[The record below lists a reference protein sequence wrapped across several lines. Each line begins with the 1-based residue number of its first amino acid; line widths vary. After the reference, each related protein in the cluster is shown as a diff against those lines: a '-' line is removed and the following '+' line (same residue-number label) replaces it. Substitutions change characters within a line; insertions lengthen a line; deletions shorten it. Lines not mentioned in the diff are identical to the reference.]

1 MSRYATTL
9 INFWHSIALFAALG
23 FFLGVALSFVR
34 PLEYSS
40 TTRLLILQQIGA
52 VDAYTASRAAERVA
66 DDLANIIY
74 TTTFY
79 DKVIAA
85 SSNIDERY
93 FGDDEH
99 ARRKKWERTV
109 EAIVERG
116 TGLLEIRVYHTDVT
130 QAELMARAVASVLV
144 TEGWTFTSGGS
155 ISIQQVDDPLN
166 SRWPVRPNVPV
177 NGFTGLFLGG
187 LAGIAYV
194 FLKAEKIRRQ
204 HQIFHQET

>member
-1 MSRYATTL
+1 MSRYSSTL
-9 INFWHSIALFAALG
+9 INFWHSIALFAAIG
-23 FFLGVALSFVR
+23 FFLGVALSFLR

-85 SSNIDERY
+85 SSNIDQDY

-99 ARRKKWERTV
+99 KLRKKWGRTV
-109 EAIVERG
+109 DATVARG
-116 TGLLEIRVYHTDVT
+116 TGLLEIRVYHPDVE
-130 QAELMARAVASVLV
+130 QAELIARAVAAVLV

-155 ISIQQVDDPLN
+155 ISIQQVDEPLN
-166 SRWPVRPNVPV
+166 SRWPVRPNIPV
-177 NGFTGLFLGG
+177 NGFTGFFLGG
-187 LAGIAYV
+187 LAGVAYV
-194 FLKAEKIRRQ
+194 FLKAERIRRR
-204 HQIFHQET
+204 HQLIHEG